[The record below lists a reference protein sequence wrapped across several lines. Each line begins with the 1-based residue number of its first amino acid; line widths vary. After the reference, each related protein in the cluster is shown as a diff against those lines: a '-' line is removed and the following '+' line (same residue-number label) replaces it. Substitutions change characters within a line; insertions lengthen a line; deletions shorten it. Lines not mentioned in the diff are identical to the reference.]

1 MPQVRCSYVDTWGM
15 ISNLWLDPF
24 YFLPN
29 ARKRNVV
36 RFRRD
41 IRWFTRWL
49 VCGLI
54 LTVGCHSRK
63 ANIWNPD
70 GVPAPVAK
78 MATTKPRLQPTLEN
92 RDAVYRPLSAQS
104 TAQPLETETQRYL
117 AIADVR

>member
-1 MPQVRCSYVDTWGM
+1 MTFNPVLAP
-15 ISNLWLDPF
+15 I
-24 YFLPN
+24 YFLAN
-29 ARKRNVV
+29 ACKSNVV

-41 IRWFTRWL
+41 NRWFARWL

-92 RDAVYRPLSAQS
+92 RDGVYRHLS
-104 TAQPLETETQRYL
+104 AQPLETETQRYL